1 MNSVTLIY
9 GPVLLG
15 GAVALT
21 LSGIVAAQCILFFK
35 LYSNPDESGF
45 KIAMVG
51 LVWTLDS
58 AQSAFILASL
68 FDYFI
73 VHFGDLRTE
82 SVIPCKSKELVINRT
97 NCLYCE
103 SPPSRNPWGLQVRF
117 EVATGEMLRLK
128 TWAAFSH
135 PYPRLLFTAGLCLSA
150 GTDMVITI
158 CLCYYLRKI
167 RKLSSSSPHDHRVA
181 HLRMSLHRLAVANIK
196 FNQHR
201 QWLILPGTSMTLGL
215 NFVIGKLYPNSLLL
229 LLNKRAE
236 LRDMHSGDPR
246 VQCETSAH
254 LASYYTD
261 FPHRVPISH
270 YIDSFP
276 LTLTPPPVYG
286 YRPAFKMSQSAQSSQ
301 SQPKGEVRVYAQRR
315 VDRDSVAISEVD
327 SFDLQRANAP
337 PRSLGNRSLNWRVL
351 P

>member
-51 LVWTLDS
+51 LVWTLDA

-73 VHFGDLRTE
+73 VHFGDFRTE

-103 SPPSRNPWGLQVRF
+103 SPPSRNPW
-117 EVATGEMLRLK
+117 LRLK

-150 GTDMVITI
+150 GTDMVITL

-167 RKLSSSSPHDHRVA
+167 RKLSSSSVMKGILDTLTLYTLENGLITCLTTIA
-181 HLRMSLHRLAVANIK
+181 ALT
-196 FNQHR
+196 F
-201 QWLILPGTSMTLGL
+201 WLILPGTSMTLGL

-236 LRDMHSGDPR
+236 LRDIHSGDPR

-286 YRPAFKMSQSAQSSQ
+286 YRPAFKMSQSAHSLQ
-301 SQPKGEVRVYAQRR
+301 SQPKGEVRVQRR